1 MKTFPN
7 ESEEEETVGLLER
20 RLCIGCRRFT
30 LTEDGFIWNAKGWCP
45 RGKVKATDYVCE
57 DYIPYNLDG
66 DNLE

>member
-1 MKTFPN
+1 
-7 ESEEEETVGLLER
+7 
-20 RLCIGCRRFT
+20 
-30 LTEDGFIWNAKGWCP
+30 LTEDGFIWEAKGWCH